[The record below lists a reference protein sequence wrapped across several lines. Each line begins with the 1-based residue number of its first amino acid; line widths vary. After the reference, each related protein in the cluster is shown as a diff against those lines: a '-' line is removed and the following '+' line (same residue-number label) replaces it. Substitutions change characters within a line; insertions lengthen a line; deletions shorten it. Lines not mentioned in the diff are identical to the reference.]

1 MGYYMR
7 YIVADDR
14 PVTADAIG
22 AFFTGLGP
30 AYAADVGEDEVTV
43 EHRGDPVAHVTLN
56 VPGDGLFDEER
67 EELIE
72 FAEEADDGAAKSQ
85 VLATLRGARAIV
97 AVQVLMGGRDSEAVL
112 SAIDPLWPWLFA
124 ERKGLMQADGEG
136 YYAATGQILDV
147 E

>member
-14 PVTADAIG
+14 PVTADAV
-22 AFFTGLGP
+22 ATFFTGLGP
-30 AYAADVGEDEVTV
+30 AYKADVDDDDVVV
-43 EHRGDPVAHVTLN
+43 EHDGHPVAHVTFAT
-56 VPGDGLFDEER
+56 PGDGLFDEER

-72 FAEEADDGAAKSQ
+72 FAEDADDGPEKAR
-85 VLATLRGARAIV
+85 VLATLRGARGIV
-97 AVQVLMGGRDSEAVL
+97 AVQVLMGGRDTEAVL
-112 SAIDPLWPWLFA
+112 GAIDPLWAWLFA

-136 YYAATGQILDV
+136 YYAATGQVLEV